1 MFQTKVVKKIG
12 IHILCLVTSFRKSC
26 YLSDNV
32 KKYVS
37 AGKATENN
45 MAHAPYLLDN

>member
-32 KKYVS
+32 KKYVR
-37 AGKATENN
+37 AGQAN
-45 MAHAPYLLDN
+45 MAHAPYVLDN